1 MSRPPQYENG
11 IGAAGEPQGA
21 PNVYHPQPEPP
32 PSYDAYAD
40 PAIAHGWQNAYD
52 ETAELPQ
59 VAEVPGAAQALDV
72 PELPPAPVGAGPRSR
87 RKPKTGPWRS
97 RRVALAAG
105 AVGAVSVAALI
116 AGFSLSGSS
125 EDPEGKGTRT
135 GSAAPEVS
143 TEPASGASG
152 ETEGDG
158 SGSSGGGSASASSAS
173 SAQPSATTS
182 GTAGPSAGVSAT
194 TTAPAPAPTSTATQT
209 DPGSD
214 SGAGSDDKPG
224 KGRGGTKRPR

>member
-40 PAIAHGWQNAYD
+40 PAIAHGWQNTYD
-52 ETAELPQ
+52 ETAELPSLALGAPGL
-59 VAEVPGAAQALDV
+59 AEAPA
-72 PELPPAPVGAGPRSR
+72 APVGAGPRSR

-97 RRVALAAG
+97 RRVAVAAG

-125 EDPEGKGTRT
+125 DGPEGKGAPT
-135 GSAAPEVS
+135 GSAAPDVS
-143 TEPASGASG
+143 PEPASGAPG
-152 ETEGDG
+152 ETG
-158 SGSSGGGSASASSAS
+158 SPAIGSAPASSVP
-173 SAQPSATTS
+173 SARPSATKAD
-182 GTAGPSAGVSAT
+182 TAGPSVGASAT
-194 TTAPAPAPTSTATQT
+194 TTAPAPEPTPTATPSG
-209 DPGSD
+209 PGSD
-214 SGAGSDDKPG
+214 SGAGSDGKPG
-224 KGRGGTKRPR
+224 KGRGSTKRPR